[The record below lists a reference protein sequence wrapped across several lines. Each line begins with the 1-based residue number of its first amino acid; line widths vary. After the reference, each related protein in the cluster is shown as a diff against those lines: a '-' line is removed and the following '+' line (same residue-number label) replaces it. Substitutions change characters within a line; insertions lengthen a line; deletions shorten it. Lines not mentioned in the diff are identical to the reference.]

1 MAKVSVIIATHSRP
15 HLLTRAVESAFKSG
29 TDVEVVVV
37 DDASRD
43 ETADVCRNLPEI
55 KYVRLERNQ
64 RTAGARNVG
73 VLASSARYITFLDDD
88 DWRLP
93 DCLDEQ
99 VAILENDSELGLVY
113 GQVYHADQQGEI
125 LDLPPSPYACPHGD
139 IFWDILTYFFIPN
152 QSTVFRKSC
161 LSKIGLLDASLPG
174 TDDWDL
180 WIRIAELYPVA
191 SLEKPVAVWRRPT
204 QGSAQGTSNMTEL
217 LRIATEAFRNKWSK
231 LPRFLDAP
239 SEKQEEIRRRF
250 AKNIRRSMIEDVYQ
264 TVGFAESVKR
274 FYTVMKY
281 FPTTSVDLYTYKVI
295 ASKVVD

>member
-1 MAKVSVIIATHSRP
+1 MPKVSVIIATHSRP
-15 HLLTRAVESAFKSG
+15 QLLPRAVESAFKSG

-37 DDASRD
+37 DDASTD
-43 ETADVCRNLPEI
+43 ETAAVCRSLPGI

-73 VLASSARYITFLDDD
+73 VMTSTAPYVTFLDDD

-93 DCLDEQ
+93 GCLDTQ
-99 VAILENDSELGLVY
+99 TAILDKSPEIGLVY
-113 GQVYHADQQGEI
+113 GQVYNADQQGNI
-125 LDLPPSPYACPHGD
+125 LDLPPSPPFCPEGD

-191 SLEKPVAVWRRPT
+191 SLEQPVAVWRRPT
-204 QGSAQGTSNMTEL
+204 QASAQGTSNMTEL
-217 LRIATEAFRNKWSK
+217 LRLATEAFRNKWSK
-231 LPRFLDAP
+231 LPRFAAAP
-239 SEKQEEIRRRF
+239 KEKQEEIRRLF
-250 AKNIRRSMIEDVYQ
+250 ARNIGRSMIEDIYQ
-264 TVGFAESVKR
+264 TVGFAESLKR
-274 FYTVMKY
+274 FYVVMKY
-281 FPTTSVDLYTYKVI
+281 FPSCSTDLYTYKVI
-295 ASKVVD
+295 ASKVVA